1 MTNFDEFSH
10 LALTDQDVFE
20 QLFLDFSI
28 NTTNFFQ
35 GSGSLY
41 VPEGKS
47 IAFSGFLFPYQNMC
61 VGCSNGKEPY
71 SLAIILKE
79 LGMLHKVQ
87 IYATDIN
94 PYVIEEAKNGLIL

>member
-1 MTNFDEFSH
+1 M
-10 LALTDQDVFE
+10 
-20 QLFLDFSI
+20 DFSI
-28 NTTNFFQ
+28 NTTNFFRD
-35 GSGSLY
+35 
-41 VPEGKS
+41 PEV
-47 IAFSGFLFPYQNMC
+47 FTFLKDRVLLCLDSYSHIKIWS

-94 PYVIEEAKNGLIL
+94 PYVIEEQRTACILLVQ